1 MGWWSHR
8 LLGWAIHDVCA
19 ERPNQRLLH
28 GICIRICWSLGKLA
42 KHQDPSVRITH
53 LKLQANLLMISC
65 RGNSTIAQVLLAPP
79 PLSIAQKFKAL
90 PQGTKLAIYSGS
102 GAAGA
107 LLASALLFTCIRQRR
122 VGRRERDAYNAR
134 IEKDREDAYRDQMEM
149 REKGLGGWD
158 DGAYATQ
165 GEDALGGWGGTH
177 VVPQDRKD
185 VLPKFP
191 GNAVVNEG
199 PSRVNSP
206 AISSRVN
213 SPAPR
218 LQTPQLVSPQPQSA
232 RVWNG
237 GAYSGGYGG
246 SSNCPRSPGFPPSP
260 QVPQQRGYTGG
271 YATGGYQ
278 RF

>member
-1 MGWWSHR
+1 M
-8 LLGWAIHDVCA
+8 
-19 ERPNQRLLH
+19 
-28 GICIRICWSLGKLA
+28 
-42 KHQDPSVRITH
+42 
-53 LKLQANLLMISC
+53 MFC

-122 VGRRERDAYNAR
+122 VGRRERDAYNTR
-134 IEKDREDAYRDQMEM
+134 IEKEREDAYRDQMEM

-158 DGAYATQ
+158 DGAYASQ

-177 VVPQDRKD
+177 VAPQDRKNI
-185 VLPKFP
+185 LPAPKFP
-191 GNAVVNEG
+191 GNAVVNDA

-232 RVWNG
+232 RGWNG
-237 GAYSGGYGG
+237 GNVGGAIHNAGNAYSGGYGG
-246 SSNCPRSPGFPPSP
+246 SSNGPRSPGFPPSP
-260 QVPQQRGYTGG
+260 QVPQQRGYPGG
-271 YATGGYQ
+271 YAAGGYQ